1 MSKRHAP
8 PLPILAEILIL
19 SDRSTIRVNY
29 SFADTWQCR
38 HVGSQNN
45 ASFSP
50 PIFIEKSLV
59 HSGGKSFCSCEPTWL
74 SRRQMQT
81 SNTNST
87 RDCSWQIKPAENW
100 CESKRA
106 GFFYSRRA
114 IFFNVYCAWKCI
126 RKKKFHYHL
135 KNVFIVSL
143 SPSTFDWFTGYFL
156 PVSDWSQTRKQTQNR
171 YRFIIYRCFI
181 LFGFGETI
189 HYTLF
194 SHQNFCI
201 ICHENRCHCRMSN
214 YILMIRDIIIT
225 GLFLIT
231 ATN

>member
-1 MSKRHAP
+1 MNQHGCRDVRCRPAIPTVHV
-8 PLPILAEILIL
+8 IVH
-19 SDRSTIRVNY
+19 DRSNRRRINAKVNGLDF
-29 SFADTWQCR
+29 ST
-38 HVGSQNN
+38 VGVLYFLMYI
-45 ASFSP
+45 A
-50 PIFIEKSLV
+50 L
-59 HSGGKSFCSCEPTWL
+59 
-74 SRRQMQT
+74 
-81 SNTNST
+81 
-87 RDCSWQIKPAENW
+87 ENVS
-100 CESKRA
+100 E
-106 GFFYSRRA
+106 
-114 IFFNVYCAWKCI
+114 
-126 RKKKFHYHL
+126 KKKFHYHL

-201 ICHENRCHCRMSN
+201 ICLENRCHCRMGN